1 MKRLRPLPIYIVLLM
16 VCTLFLFPFYWVV
29 ISSLKSVAGMDL
41 EPPSMYP
48 AERLTVDLEANTKQR
63 IFVADGS
70 QWLRLAQSPDLLQAD
85 VNQGAP
91 SAHSSPPPRPS
102 EGDVGEERTGRG
114 GENRSRKSPLT
125 ESGNGTHPSRA
136 TPSANSG
143 PAPRPSEGDVGEE
156 RTGRGGDNR
165 SRKSPLTESGNG
177 TYPSR
182 ATPSANSGPAPR
194 PSEGEVGEERTGRGG
209 QGRNRI
215 SPHSPSD
222 EGAYYLQLKDG
233 KATQLV
239 QWFADDKVKPTSWS
253 TAELEL
259 KAMPVNAI
267 GAKHLAVVAKIVRQ
281 TDNGYSELLFTTDAK
296 SGPLGSVA
304 VLKDVPH
311 QDIRFFSAHWDNFE
325 KALKGPE
332 ASIGTKSS
340 GFLLFMRNSLFIS
353 VMAVLG
359 QILSSSFVAFG
370 FARLNFKGRNAL
382 FIVLLATLM
391 LPAQVTLIPLFS
403 IYKSIGWIDSFLP
416 LIVPQFTAGAF
427 NVFLIRQFML
437 GLPRELDESAEID
450 GANAIRVY
458 RSIILP
464 NCGPVLIIVGL
475 FTFVASWQD
484 VLGPLIYLDNPNYR
498 TVSLGLEY
506 FRSPYVDNRPLLMAG
521 ALLSMIPVACLFLI
535 AQRYIMSGI
544 ATTGLKG

>member
-1 MKRLRPLPIYIVLLM
+1 MKPLRTLPIYLALIAVSI
-16 VCTLFLFPFYWVV
+16 LFLFPFYWVV

-41 EPPSMYP
+41 EPPSMLP
-48 AERLTVDLEANTKQR
+48 AEQLTVDLKAATSQR
-63 IFVADGS
+63 VFAADGNE
-70 QWLRLAQSPDLLQAD
+70 WLRLAQSPNLLD
-85 VNQGAP
+85 TNQ
-91 SAHSSPPPRPS
+91 
-102 EGDVGEERTGRG
+102 TGRD
-114 GENRSRKSPLT
+114 EH
-125 ESGNGTHPSRA
+125 EEHPSPKPLSTVSKIPPQGNER
-136 TPSANSG
+136 
-143 PAPRPSEGDVGEE
+143 SESV
-156 RTGRGGDNR
+156 R
-165 SRKSPLTESGNG
+165 
-177 TYPSR
+177 
-182 ATPSANSGPAPR
+182 
-194 PSEGEVGEERTGRGG
+194 EVGEVRTGSEG
-209 QGRNRI
+209 QNR
-215 SPHSPSD
+215 SSQRSQFN
-222 EGAYYLQLKDG
+222 GAYYLQLKDG
-233 KATQLV
+233 KATKLV
-239 QWFADDKVKPTSWS
+239 QWFTDDKVKPS
-253 TAELEL
+253 TWPKPEIDL
-259 KAMPVNAI
+259 KAVPVNSI
-267 GAKHLAVVAKIVRQ
+267 RNENLAVVAKVVRQ
-281 TDNGYSELLFTTDAK
+281 TDSGFSELLFTATAQ
-296 SGPLGSVA
+296 SGPLGNVS

-311 QDIRFFSAHWDNFE
+311 QDIRFFSAHWDNFS

-370 FARLNFKGRNAL
+370 FARVNFKGRNTL
-382 FIVLLATLM
+382 FVILLATLM
-391 LPAQVTLIPLFS
+391 VPAQVTLIPLFS

-416 LIVPQFTAGAF
+416 LILPQFTAGAF

-437 GLPRELDESAEID
+437 GLPKELDESAEID
-450 GANAIRVY
+450 GANAFHIY
-458 RSIILP
+458 RTIILP

-544 ATTGLKG
+544 ATTGLK